1 MKSSHSVPWSGRRR
15 SVYRPRGASVGHY
28 LNIAL
33 RVAVVIA
40 VSAVLV
46 AAAMQ
51 LLAVNRVPAIEQRPE
66 PTAIA
71 LYPPA
76 MGEFPASQPPT
87 LPEPTYELTVYGQM
101 AKEAQ
106 HARNLA
112 QFVEYAK
119 KLPEA
124 GGISY
129 AIAALAYCNTWQ
141 ELRDQ
146 HVRLEQE
153 PPDSNL
159 PNLHERLLTVSVAS
173 ARCDGFTADQIS
185 REAMDSLSKGA
196 SAFHDPIIT
205 ARVRLQNA
213 RTDDDRLAAAR
224 EILEMRDPLLLTTA
238 GQLLSQ
244 NASDAPYVD
253 GRRWGGA
260 TPIAY
265 KNAWMLVACSFG
277 SSCDQSDTEIAVAC
291 VKFGLCYQDRR
302 EMLRAKLSAQ
312 DYSDVLRLYARL
324 VEIVTS
330 ADAEALRPG
339 KSR

>member
-1 MKSSHSVPWSGRRR
+1 LSGRRR
-15 SVYRPRGASVGHY
+15 NNHGSRTASAGHY

-33 RVAVVIA
+33 RVALVIA
-40 VSAVLV
+40 ASAVLI
-46 AAAMQ
+46 AATVQ
-51 LLAVNRVPAIEQRPE
+51 LLAVNRVPAIEHRPV
-66 PTAIA
+66 PMAKA
-71 LYPPA
+71 PYPPA
-76 MGEFPASQPPT
+76 MGEFPAAQPPMLT
-87 LPEPTYELTVYGQM
+87 EPTFELTVYGQM
-101 AKEAQ
+101 AQEAQ

-129 AIAALAYCNTWQ
+129 AIAALAYCNTWH

-146 HVRLEQE
+146 QLRLEQE
-153 PPDSNL
+153 AVDSNL
-159 PNLHERLLTVSVAS
+159 PYLHERLLTVSIAS

-185 REAMDSLSKGA
+185 REAMDSLSKSA

-213 RTDDDRLAAAR
+213 KTDDDRLAVAR
-224 EILEMRDPLLLTTA
+224 EILEMRDPLIFTTMWHLL
-238 GQLLSQ
+238 GQNL
-244 NASDAPYVD
+244 NDAPYVD

-265 KNAWMLVACSFG
+265 KNAWLLVACSFG

-291 VKFGLCYQDRR
+291 VKLGECYESRR

-312 DYSDVLRLYARL
+312 DYSDILRLRARL

-339 KSR
+339 RNR